1 MTRLNNLRNDKK
13 EKDAAL
19 ALDQKPTSTNPM
31 SRELESEL
39 NSHVTDIL
47 ILQYTQSCSYQVC
60 RSSAGSFL
68 VKHKPYAVHPAAPT
82 WHDVD
87 AFTQYMVPRYC
98 RTRVVKVIEFQEH
111 SHLECSCGLF
121 QRCGYP
127 CRHIYSVLDRPP
139 TPSDVIL
146 RYHKTFRYHYH
157 RGRVE
162 VDQKFDAI
170 LDNEPPGP
178 IFTGSEMVVN
188 PSWEVEP
195 FWTFTLP
202 DKPPQV
208 EISSRWAPVT
218 SESMPRHESSS
229 VLERQSQEVGMSQAT
244 AAEFDQ
250 NDDVDTPDFPF
261 DDLELLPFH
270 NKAHASDNSDG
281 AKSNQSPQQNQK
293 ASSTAHRA
301 KQNCYSFLQPYFQ
314 EMAKLGEVN
323 AEMYDE
329 MKQLVVE
336 ATESLRKK
344 AAGMMVR
351 KGQAVID
358 PNNDTDPN
366 NGIGGFCSDTGSLG
380 GIVSSSLEL
389 ERRHKSVRKRPFHS
403 PHRKARK
410 R

>member
-1 MTRLNNLRNDKK
+1 M
-13 EKDAAL
+13 
-19 ALDQKPTSTNPM
+19 
-31 SRELESEL
+31 
-39 NSHVTDIL
+39 
-47 ILQYTQSCSYQVC
+47 
-60 RSSAGSFL
+60 
-68 VKHKPYAVHPAAPT
+68 
-82 WHDVD
+82 
-87 AFTQYMVPRYC
+87 
-98 RTRVVKVIEFQEH
+98 VKVIEFQEH

-127 CRHIYSVLDRPP
+127 CRHIYSVLGRPP

-146 RYHKTFRYHYH
+146 RYHKTFRYHYR

-188 PSWEVEP
+188 PSWEVES

-208 EISSRWAPVT
+208 EISSCWAPVT

-244 AAEFDQ
+244 AAEIDQ
-250 NDDVDTPDFPF
+250 KDDTPDFPF
-261 DDLELLPFH
+261 VDEELLPFH
-270 NKAHASDNSDG
+270 NKA
-281 AKSNQSPQQNQK
+281 KT
-293 ASSTAHRA
+293 SSTAHHA

-351 KGQAVID
+351 KGQAV
-358 PNNDTDPN
+358 TDPN
-366 NGIGGFCSDTGSLG
+366 NGTDPNKNGIGDFCSDTGSLG

-403 PHRKARK
+403 PHRKAHK